1 MYGYFLTIMNTSF
14 SCCCIIEHV
23 AFSANFFGGKGVVLL
38 LFFLAYGQKKT
49 PTTLTLFLKRKIFRP
64 INK

>member
-1 MYGYFLTIMNTSF
+1 MYGYFLTIMNTNF

-23 AFSANFFGGKGVVLL
+23 AFSANFFGGRGVVFL
-38 LFFLAYGQKKT
+38 LFFWHMDKKKT

>member
-23 AFSANFFGGKGVVLL
+23 AFSANFLGGRGVVG
-38 LFFLAYGQKKT
+38 FFFFGIWTKKN